1 MNRLELAWSAWRA
14 LPRTERAQ
22 FLVLLREA
30 YCREREAVVRENGG
44 SAHGVR
50 VSRLTD
56 LTLRED
62 DLRAAMTERSPGVR
76 SWRLGSPLAR
86 FPGGPL
92 LGPCRSRKRTCG
104 AAPGG
109 VGRSGR
115 SGGWEK
121 TRPSAAQHAAVLMLD
136 DISGAFIELYGP
148 TRRTKQLGRANMTS

>member
-92 LGPCRSRKRTCG
+92 LGRAARVNAHVGPHRAALADLG
-104 AAPGG
+104 AAADGRKQDHPPPNTPPCSCSTISAAHSLNFTGRHD
-109 VGRSGR
+109 GRS
-115 SGGWEK
+115 SL
-121 TRPSAAQHAAVLMLD
+121 AA
-136 DISGAFIELYGP
+136 P
-148 TRRTKQLGRANMTS
+148 T